1 MISITNKDKIQK
13 IIKPWGSE
21 LWIAD
26 GQETPYALKKINIQ
40 KGHKSSIQFH
50 EYKFETIFLL
60 EGEAY
65 LHFHKDKI
73 DIDKFKANEYNNEE
87 ISFIINSLTKY
98 KILPGD
104 SFSVSPGQI
113 HSVEAISDI
122 TIIEASTTELEDV
135 FRLRDE
141 FGRQHGKIPAEHQT

>member
-1 MISITNKDKIQK
+1 MIDIKNKDKIQK
-13 IIKPWGSE
+13 IKKPWGSE
-21 LWIAD
+21 LWIAN
-26 GQETPYALKKINIQ
+26 GENTPYALKKININ
-40 KGHKSSIQFH
+40 KNHKSSIQFH

-73 DIDKFKANEYNNEE
+73 DIDKFKADGYSQDE
-87 ISFIINSLTKY
+87 ISAFINSLSKTK
-98 KILPGD
+98 IFPGD

>member
-1 MISITNKDKIQK
+1 MINIANKDNIQK

-21 LWIAD
+21 LWIANGKD
-26 GQETPYALKKINIQ
+26 TPYALKKINIK

-50 EYKFETIFLL
+50 EFKFETIFLL

-65 LHFHKDKI
+65 LHFHHEKI
-73 DIDKFKANEYNNEE
+73 DIDKFKSNKYSDDD
-87 ISFIINSLTKY
+87 ISFLINSLSKC
-98 KILPGD
+98 KISPGE
-104 SFSVSPGQI
+104 SFSVIPGQI

-141 FGRQHGKIPAEHQT
+141 FGRQHGKVPAEHQT